1 MVEKIR
7 KHPIVVAIIGF
18 LIGYCGIK
26 FLPYS
31 NDDYTGIL
39 VRFGLGAVL
48 VGIMLLMGAKDSLK
62 IFKKGFGFSL
72 RTGLYFLII
81 AIIVAVGTIIAGI
94 NQNNGIPD
102 NLVML
107 EISNFILCL
116 TVGVFEESM
125 FRGVMLQGILKKTGK
140 TYKGLWV
147 AIIISSLLF
156 GAIHVDSYI
165 FGGSYDLAGIIQTIG
180 KILQSGIFGVLL
192 SAIYLKTRNFW
203 GIAFVHALNDF
214 CAFQGSVFKV
224 ENATIGGNY
233 VQTGDT
239 AGMMVIT
246 YGVMTLFF
254 LPALIK
260 AIKML
265 KKTKLPEYG
274 VFEDDKK

>member
-1 MVEKIR
+1 MIKTMR

-18 LIGYCGIK
+18 IIGYCGIK

-39 VRFGLGAVL
+39 ARFGLGAVL
-48 VGIMLLMGAKDSLK
+48 VGIMILMGAKESLK

-81 AIIVAVGTIIAGI
+81 AIITAVFSIIAGI
-94 NQNNGIPD
+94 NQNHNIPD
-102 NLVML
+102 NLLML
-107 EISNFILCL
+107 EVSNFILCL
-116 TVGVFEESM
+116 TVGIFEESM
-125 FRGVMLQGILKKTGK
+125 FRGVMLQGILRKTGK
-140 TYKGLWV
+140 TFKGLWV
-147 AIIISSLLF
+147 AVIISSLLF

-165 FGGSYDLAGIIQTIG
+165 FGGNYDLAGIIQTIG

-224 ENATIGGNY
+224 ENAVVGGSY
-233 VQTGDT
+233 VHTGDT
-239 AGMMVIT
+239 AGMMVIA
-246 YGVMTLFF
+246 YAVMTLFF

-274 VFEDDKK
+274 VFEEK

>member
-1 MVEKIR
+1 MVKTMR
-7 KHPIVVAIIGF
+7 KHPIIVAIIGF
-18 LIGYCGIK
+18 IIGYCGIK

-39 VRFGLGAVL
+39 ARFGLGAVL
-48 VGIMLLMGAKDSLK
+48 VGIMYLMGAKESLK
-62 IFKKGFGFSL
+62 IFKKGLGFSL
-72 RTGLYFLII
+72 RTGLYYLII
-81 AIIVAVGTIIAGI
+81 ALIVAVGTIIAGI
-94 NQNNGIPD
+94 QQNNGIPD

-107 EISNFILCL
+107 EISNFVLCL
-116 TVGVFEESM
+116 TVGIFEESM
-125 FRGVMLQGILKKTGK
+125 FRGVMLHGILRKTGK
-140 TYKGLWV
+140 TFKGLWV
-147 AIIISSLLF
+147 AVIISSLLF
-156 GAIHVDSYI
+156 GAIHVDNYI

-192 SAIYLKTRNFW
+192 SATYLKTKNFW
-203 GIAFVHALNDF
+203 AIAIVHALNDF

-224 ENATIGGNY
+224 QNAVVGGSY
-233 VQTGDT
+233 VHTGDT
-239 AGMMVIT
+239 AGMMVIA

-274 VFEDDKK
+274 FFKED

>member
-1 MVEKIR
+1 MVKTMR
-7 KHPIVVAIIGF
+7 KHPIIVAIIGF
-18 LIGYCGIK
+18 IIGYCGIK

-39 VRFGLGAVL
+39 ARFGLGAVL
-48 VGIMLLMGAKDSLK
+48 IGIMYLMGAKDSLK

-81 AIIVAVGTIIAGI
+81 ALVIAVGAVIAGI
-94 NQNNGIPD
+94 QQNNGVPD
-102 NLVML
+102 NVVMS
-107 EISNFILCL
+107 EISTFVLCL
-116 TVGVFEESM
+116 TIGLFEESM
-125 FRGVMLQGILKKTGK
+125 FRGVMLQGIIRKTGK
-140 TYKGLWV
+140 TFKGLWIAV
-147 AIIISSLLF
+147 IISSILF

-192 SAIYLKTRNFW
+192 SAIYLRTRNFW

-214 CAFQGSVFKV
+214 FAFQANIFK
-224 ENATIGGNY
+224 ATTSGIGGSGY
-233 VQTGDT
+233 VHTGDT
-239 AGMMVIT
+239 AGMMVIS

-274 VFEDDKK
+274 VFEDE